1 MTAVPALI
9 AVAVISVAA
18 LACGSRSDAP
28 RDAGGEGLSAAHCR
42 APYSASSPWNTPI
55 GPSPAYGSPGAI
67 RKAAI
72 GTLSSD
78 PTQYTFPVYEVDSRA
93 RRQPVRLAGWYSDV
107 SGEGRRLRTTRGT
120 TVNIPVPDGAV
131 PAAGSDAQIVV
142 VDRETGDEWGI
153 WRAERT
159 EDGTWRAEN
168 AYHYNVGWDGVPPRA
183 RDGRPFLSR
192 GAGVPYLAGLVRP
205 CELRLGRIEHALA
218 FAYDH
223 ASPRYV
229 FPATKSDGKGSV
241 GRDLPEG
248 ARLQLDPALSERDI
262 EAWGCTGPCLVIA
275 RALQRYGMYVIDN
288 AGRPKIM
295 LEYEGT
301 ARWNGLVTSE
311 TVSPIPDSAFK
322 LVASCTRVGTPGDDR
337 LRGTPRRDVICGR
350 DGDDRLVGLRGD
362 DALHGGGGDDVL
374 QAGSG
379 ADRLDGE
386 SGRDRLLAGRGP
398 DVLIGGLG
406 RDAVDAADGERDRVF
421 GHRSEDSLRLD
432 RGLDSFEPP
441 GP

>member
-9 AVAVISVAA
+9 ATAAISVAT
-18 LACGSRSDAP
+18 LVCGSRSDPP
-28 RDAGGEGLSAAHCR
+28 RDAGGEDASAAHCR
-42 APYSASSPWNTPI
+42 APYRASSPWNTPI
-55 GPSPAYGSPGAI
+55 GPSPAYGSPNAI
-67 RKAAI
+67 RNAAI

-93 RRQPVRLAGWYSDV
+93 RREPVQLAGWYSDV
-107 SGEGRRLRTTRGT
+107 SDEGRRLRTVRGP
-120 TVNIPVPDGAV
+120 TVNIPIPDGAA

-142 VDRETGDEWGI
+142 VDRETGDEWGV

-168 AYHYNVGWDGVPPRA
+168 AYHYNVNWEGVPPRA

-223 ASPRYV
+223 ASPRHV
-229 FPATKSDGKGSV
+229 FPATKSDGNGSV
-241 GRDLPEG
+241 ARDLPEG
-248 ARLQLDPALSERDI
+248 SRLQLDPALSDRDI
-262 EAWGCTGPCLVIA
+262 EAWGCNGPCLVIA

-301 ARWNGLVTSE
+301 ALWNGLVTAK
-311 TVSPIPDSAFK
+311 TVTPIPDSAFK
-322 LVASCTRVGTPGDDR
+322 LVASCTRVGTPGDDF

-350 DGDDRLVGLRGD
+350 DGDDRLLGLGGD
-362 DALHGGGGDDVL
+362 DVLHGGGGDDVL
-374 QAGSG
+374 RGGSG

-386 SGRDRLLAGRGP
+386 SGRDRLGAGRGP
-398 DVLIGGLG
+398 DVLVGGPG
-406 RDAVDAADGERDRVF
+406 RDAVDAADGERDRLF

-432 RGLDSFEPP
+432 QGLDAFEPP
-441 GP
+441 AP